1 MISLIPLSQRLL
13 NEIPAHLFH
22 HLLYSLKLEDHYSER
37 NLGISTWISD
47 LSRVRDGSACLE
59 CLFAAAPAT
68 VAHTS
73 F

>member
-68 VAHTS
+68 AAHTS